1 MSTEHNQEN
10 QEHTT
15 EQTAQEHAQDATETV
30 QDDTQQVDEPKGNKA
45 HRDAAKYR
53 TQLREAETRL
63 ETITAHRDQLA
74 RQTVEHLLPA
84 DMPAQAFWKLTEGT
98 EGLMTEEGL
107 IDPEKVA
114 ETATQLRKDLKLPNG
129 PVIPG
134 QEKRAGTLRVANQL
148 QQAFAPKK

>member
-15 EQTAQEHAQDATETV
+15 ENNTQEHAQDTPETV
-30 QDDTQQVDEPKGNKA
+30 QDDTQQADEPKGNKA

-53 TQLREAETRL
+53 TQLRETETQL

-74 RQTVEHLLPA
+74 RQTIEHLLPA
-84 DMPAQAFWKLTEGT
+84 DMPAQAFWKLTEGI
-98 EGLMTEEGL
+98 ENLMTEDGL
-107 IDPEKVA
+107 VDPEKVA

-134 QEKRAGTLRVANQL
+134 QEKRAATLRAANQF
-148 QQAFAPKK
+148 QQAFAPK